1 MAQEGAP
8 LRRDSIGQPLEAIP
22 GSSGATINGLSEG
35 RRNSIAGTFRA
46 GSPLRHS
53 YDRPRHPAAGPE
65 PHHRSPAGKSLALMS
80 AAEGAA
86 LEPHAIASHKPA
98 YPLVRVLPSRERQRI
113 CVTGGAGFVGSHLV
127 DRLMR
132 MGHDVLVLDNF
143 FTGQKSNLSH
153 WVGHPNFEM
162 VRHDVVNP
170 IMIEVDQIYH
180 LACPASPPHY
190 QANQIKTIKTNFL
203 GTSNMLGLAKRTKA
217 RFLLASTSEVYGDPE
232 VSPQKETYNGNV
244 NQTGPRACYDEGKR
258 VAETLVYGYLYQ
270 DNVDVRVAR
279 IFNSYGPR
287 MNPYDGRIMSN
298 ILMQALKGEPLTI
311 YGDGSQ
317 TRSFCYIDDLIDG
330 LIALMNAE
338 SSIVEGQDAVT
349 LPVNLGSDAEITI
362 RELVDI
368 ITSVLDEI
376 SECRQTT
383 AAKHEI
389 QFASLPVDDPRQRR
403 PDITRA
409 KQLLDWTPKW
419 KLRDG
424 IKEMALSYLDRMETG
439 EL

>member
-1 MAQEGAP
+1 
-8 LRRDSIGQPLEAIP
+8 
-22 GSSGATINGLSEG
+22 
-35 RRNSIAGTFRA
+35 
-46 GSPLRHS
+46 
-53 YDRPRHPAAGPE
+53 
-65 PHHRSPAGKSLALMS
+65 
-80 AAEGAA
+80 
-86 LEPHAIASHKPA
+86 
-98 YPLVRVLPSRERQRI
+98 
-113 CVTGGAGFVGSHLV
+113 
-127 DRLMR
+127 
-132 MGHDVLVLDNF
+132 
-143 FTGQKSNLSH
+143 
-153 WVGHPNFEM
+153 
-162 VRHDVVNP
+162 
-170 IMIEVDQIYH
+170 
-180 LACPASPPHY
+180 
-190 QANQIKTIKTNFL
+190 
-203 GTSNMLGLAKRTKA
+203 MLGLAKRTKA

-298 ILMQALKGEPLTI
+298 ILMQALKGDPLTI

-330 LIALMNAE
+330 LIALMNADSRE
-338 SSIVEGQDAVT
+338 VEGQESVH

-362 RELVDI
+362 QELVDI
-368 ITSVLDEI
+368 IITVLEEI
-376 SECRQTT
+376 SETRQVSL
-383 AAKHEI
+383 AKHKIE
-389 QFASLPVDDPRQRR
+389 FAALPVDDPRQRR

-409 KQLLDWTPKW
+409 KQLLDWAPKW

-439 EL
+439 DL